1 MKKKSFAKALS
12 LALAALM
19 LFALCACGAP
29 EAPAA
34 AAVKK
39 YLAATGKSGTVIF
52 FGRPGEEG
60 GAPRRI
66 WCVRSSGTSRT
77 PCRSRSDR
85 PPPPFIAQKPFA
97 PGGVNGFFA
106 FGAVL
111 PADELVVLDVHRER
125 TARGDI
131 AGENGS

>member
-1 MKKKSFAKALS
+1 
-12 LALAALM
+12 M

-60 GAPRRI
+60 GAAKAYM
-66 WCVRSSGTSRT
+66 VREKLRYEPDAVPVALWPPSPALYCAKTA
-77 PCRSRSDR
+77 RSRGSERFFCFWRRFTGRPARRFRR
-85 PPPPFIAQKPFA
+85 PP
-97 PGGVNGFFA
+97 
-106 FGAVL
+106 
-111 PADELVVLDVHRER
+111 
-125 TARGDI
+125 
-131 AGENGS
+131 

>member
-19 LFALCACGAP
+19 LFALCACGAAG
-29 EAPAA
+29 APAA

-60 GAPRRI
+60 GAAKAYM
-66 WCVRSSGTSRT
+66 VREKLRYE
-77 PCRSRSDR
+77 PD
-85 PPPPFIAQKPFA
+85 
-97 PGGVNGFFA
+97 
-106 FGAVL
+106 AVPVAL
-111 PADELVVLDVHRER
+111 
-125 TARGDI
+125 
-131 AGENGS
+131 